1 MKQDRLFLTA
11 GFMPAVVMAS
21 LLLLEHL
28 LQSDILPKNTWIV
41 AGAEI
46 AAYLLPMLAL
56 RFFPDGEGQKAR
68 FRFKGF
74 KRQAVWF
81 VIWMSLAAALLAA
94 LINGGVSMLLERS
107 ESGIASVA
115 TYGVEGFWSL
125 ALIVVILPAIVEE
138 LFFRGVLFQALERCG
153 TWPALL
159 LSSVAFAMIH
169 GDLTN
174 FAGPLIAGMIYG
186 YMTYVLD
193 SLWPA
198 IFAHLLNN
206 SLMLFLSHAAKTY
219 SAVGIWPYI
228 LLIAVFCFCMFL
240 ALSMRTLEEQMEK
253 GRIRRLQYHSLGK
266 TLTAVFVSP
275 GIWLMLI
282 LFAVRVLY

>member
-115 TYGVEGFWSL
+115 TYGEEGFWSL

>member
-115 TYGVEGFWSL
+115 TYGVEGFWPL
-125 ALIVVILPAIVEE
+125 VLIVVILPAIVEE